1 MPAGPVLVR
10 AAGHTV
16 YCCCCWLLLLLLL
29 WCTWQHEDAAPRHL
43 ARDED
48 GGEEEP
54 HARPRP
60 RPGSLLPPVLG
71 DLLILGHD
79 DNTIRAQLRGVGWSA
94 WKQLLVKPSLR

>member
-10 AAGHTV
+10 AAGHTNTV
-16 YCCCCWLLLLLLL
+16 VVVVVVVVAVV
-29 WCTWQHEDAAPRHL
+29 TWQHEDAAPRHL

-60 RPGSLLPPVLG
+60 GSLLLPALG
-71 DLLILGHD
+71 DLLILGHNK
-79 DNTIRAQLRGVGWSA
+79 DNRG
-94 WKQLLVKPSLR
+94 

>member
-10 AAGHTV
+10 AAGHTI
-16 YCCCCWLLLLLLL
+16 YSILLLLLLL

-79 DNTIRAQLRGVGWSA
+79 DNTITAQLRGVGWSA

>member
-10 AAGHTV
+10 AAGHTI
-16 YCCCCWLLLLLLL
+16 YSILLLLLSLLL

-60 RPGSLLPPVLG
+60 GSLLSPVLG

-79 DNTIRAQLRGVGWSA
+79 DNTITAQLRGVGWSA

>member
-1 MPAGPVLVR
+1 MPAGPVLVK
-10 AAGHTV
+10 AAGHTI
-16 YCCCCWLLLLLLL
+16 YSILLLLLLL
-29 WCTWQHEDAAPRHL
+29 LLCTWQHEDAAPRHL

-60 RPGSLLPPVLG
+60 GGSLLPPVLG

-79 DNTIRAQLRGVGWSA
+79 DKIITAQLRGVGWSA